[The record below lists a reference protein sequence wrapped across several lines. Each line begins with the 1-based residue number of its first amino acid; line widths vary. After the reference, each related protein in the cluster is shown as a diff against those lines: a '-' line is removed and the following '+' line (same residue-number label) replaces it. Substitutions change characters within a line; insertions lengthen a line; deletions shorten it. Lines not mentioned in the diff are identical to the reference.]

1 MKKMIGVVIVTHSA
15 LADEFLMAT
24 QQIVGT
30 VEGIEPISIDPSD
43 PIEEVEKRIKK
54 GIKKVDMGKGI
65 LILTDM
71 FGGTPSNISLSFQEK
86 GKVEIVTGLNL
97 PMLIKLS
104 TLREEKT
111 LEELASFIKLYGQ
124 KNIHLASEILE
135 RNTVGEKQ

>member
-1 MKKMIGVVIVTHSA
+1 MKQMIGIVIVTHSA

-54 GIKKVDMGKGI
+54 GIKKVDGGKGV

-86 GKVEIVTGLNL
+86 GKVEIVTGVNL

-104 TLREEKT
+104 TLREEQT
-111 LEELASFIKLYGQ
+111 LDELASFIKSYGQ

-135 RNTVGEKQ
+135 RNTAEEQ

>member
-54 GIKKVDMGKGI
+54 GIKKVDMGKGV

-71 FGGTPSNISLSFQEK
+71 FGGTPSNISLSFQER

-104 TLREEKT
+104 TLREEKS
-111 LEELASFIKLYGQ
+111 LDDLASFIKSYGQ

>member
-1 MKKMIGVVIVTHSA
+1 
-15 LADEFLMAT
+15 MAT

-30 VEGIEPISIDPSD
+30 VEGMEPISIDPSD

-54 GIKKVDMGKGI
+54 GIKKVDAGKGV

-86 GKVEIVTGLNL
+86 GKVEIVTGVNL

-104 TLREEKT
+104 TLREEQT
-111 LEELASFIKLYGQ
+111 LDELASFIKSYGQ

-135 RNTVGEKQ
+135 RNAVEGK

>member
-1 MKKMIGVVIVTHSA
+1 MNKMIGVIIVTHSA

-24 QQIVGT
+24 QQIVGA
-30 VEGIEPISIDPSD
+30 VEGMEPISIDPSD

-54 GIKKVDMGKGI
+54 GIKKVDMGRGV

-86 GKVEIVTGLNL
+86 GKVEIVTGINL

-104 TLREEKT
+104 TMREEKT
-111 LEELASFIKLYGQ
+111 LDELAAFIKSYGQ

-135 RNTVGEKQ
+135 RNTAGEKH

>member
-1 MKKMIGVVIVTHSA
+1 MNKMIGVVIVTHSA

-24 QQIVGT
+24 QQIVGA

-43 PIEEVEKRIKK
+43 PIEEVEARIKK
-54 GIKKVDMGKGI
+54 GIKKVDMGRGV

-86 GKVEIVTGLNL
+86 GKVEIVTGINL

-111 LEELASFIKLYGQ
+111 LDELASFIKSYGQ
-124 KNIHLASEILE
+124 KNIHLASEILG
-135 RNTVGEKQ
+135 RNTAGEKH